1 MWGINL
7 EGITMPAKQEVTRT
21 YRWEDIPIKWAPHS
35 ILFIVD
41 DRINHNCHLTR
52 RNHTPYYGF
61 ATKMRTRRASMQVL
75 EVGNIV
81 SYIKHLMEICR
92 RIKGNKP
99 VTDLIDILIPENV
112 VPLAT
117 LLLDTRQVYSGAIS
131 H

>member
-7 EGITMPAKQEVTRT
+7 EGITMPAKQEVTRI
-21 YRWEDIPIKWAPHS
+21 YRWEDIPVKWAPHS

-41 DRINHNCHLTR
+41 DSINHNCHLTR

-61 ATKMRTRRASMQVL
+61 ATKMRTRRAHMQVL
-75 EVGNIV
+75 EVENIV
-81 SYIKHLMEICR
+81 STIKQLICG
-92 RIKGNKP
+92 RIKGNKL
-99 VTDLIDILIPENV
+99 VTDLIDILISEKTT